1 MGKIIRKTESFI
13 KTHHPAIISNLN
25 DVRVRSVE
33 TCNNGKPFNK
43 KIFRNYEKL
52 SANLNGVITTNY
64 EVAFVW
70 YPDHIINAGIVVFSD
85 PILRYFS
92 SFAKMTK
99 DTGRGKT
106 TIFLEVPLG
115 R

>member
-1 MGKIIRKTESFI
+1 METLLIRMSLVSI
-13 KTHHPAIISNLN
+13 Q
-25 DVRVRSVE
+25 
-33 TCNNGKPFNK
+33 
-43 KIFRNYEKL
+43 KL
-52 SANLNGVITTNY
+52 SANLNGVVTTNY

-99 DTGRGKT
+99 DTGRRKA

>member
-1 MGKIIRKTESFI
+1 METLLIRKSIEFVQKS
-13 KTHHPAIISNLN
+13 
-25 DVRVRSVE
+25 
-33 TCNNGKPFNK
+33 
-43 KIFRNYEKL
+43 
-52 SANLNGVITTNY
+52 SANLNGVVTTNY

-99 DTGRGKT
+99 DTGCGKA

>member
-1 MGKIIRKTESFI
+1 METLLIRKSLE
-13 KTHHPAIISNLN
+13 IIQ
-25 DVRVRSVE
+25 
-33 TCNNGKPFNK
+33 
-43 KIFRNYEKL
+43 KL
-52 SANLNGVITTNY
+52 CANLNGVVTTNY

-99 DTGRGKT
+99 DTGRRKA